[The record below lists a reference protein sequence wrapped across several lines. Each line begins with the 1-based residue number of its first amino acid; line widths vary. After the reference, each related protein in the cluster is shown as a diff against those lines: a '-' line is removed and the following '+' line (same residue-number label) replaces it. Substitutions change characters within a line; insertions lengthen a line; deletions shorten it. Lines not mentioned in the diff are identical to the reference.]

1 MSKSE
6 LVRMDFLQQQWRQI
20 NTSRGEFISMYYS
33 NKMVTKQINFWTQLL
48 LFSLFSINKTSLSL
62 EQLRAASLAFT
73 Y

>member
-20 NTSRGEFISMYYS
+20 NTSGGEFISMYYS
-33 NKMVTKQINFWTQLL
+33 NKMVTKQINFWMQLL

-62 EQLRAASLAFT
+62 EQLGAASLAFT